1 MESGLSKNRLARIAG
16 SLYVGVILTGV
27 FSLMYVP
34 SRLMVNGH
42 PELTYPNL
50 LASETLFRFWI
61 VGGLLC
67 YTLFLFLLLAL
78 FNLLQDV
85 HLPYARLMVLLGIMS
100 VPIYFLNAQHQF
112 DVLSLLHP
120 SDASL
125 GLASFDIP
133 SHVNMALEQ
142 YDNGMRMVHIFS
154 GLWLIPFG
162 YLVYTSGFLP
172 KILGVLLCVG
182 GFGYIIN
189 FLGHT
194 LIPEY
199 QQMGVASYI
208 RLPASLGEIG
218 IGLWLLF
225 KGVKAKI
232 PTDA

>member
-1 MESGLSKNRLARIAG
+1 MESGLTLNRSARIAG
-16 SLYVGVILTGV
+16 AIYLGVILTGV

-34 SRLMVNGH
+34 SRLFVTGH
-42 PELTYPNL
+42 PELTYANIL
-50 LASETLFRFWI
+50 SSETLFRFWI

-112 DVLSLLHP
+112 SVLSLLHP

-125 GLASFDIP
+125 GLASFDI
-133 SHVNMALEQ
+133 SSQVSMALGQ
-142 YDNGMRMVHIFS
+142 YDNGMRIVHIFS

-162 YLVYTSGFLP
+162 YLVYASGFLP
-172 KILGVLLCVG
+172 KIFGVLLFVG
-182 GFGYIIN
+182 GFGYLIN

-199 QQMGVASYI
+199 HHMGVASYI

-225 KGVKAKI
+225 QGVKAKR
-232 PTDA
+232 PTDS